1 MTKYKKLQIIKHALQ
16 CYIRREGA
24 SEKDID
30 SEKQLLSEVEAEERN
45 LIAQLGLW
53 VMETK
58 IMDPLLIEWDMKKT
72 ELRKIVATP
81 CADWIINAIKPEAN
95 QYPLAVAIGRIT
107 VFIQLALK
115 GIDES
120 KLLNAAQNYQE
131 HLLLAE
137 RYLSSPLSEIHLEG

>member
-16 CYIRREGA
+16 YYIQREGA
-24 SEKDID
+24 TVRDKAAEKH
-30 SEKQLLSEVEAEERN
+30 LLDEIEAEVQKLVIR
-45 LIAQLGLW
+45 LGIQVSVSKPFAPILVEW
-53 VMETK
+53 ETK
-58 IMDPLLIEWDMKKT
+58 KE

-81 CADWIINAIKPEAN
+81 CADWIINEIKPEAN

-120 KLLNAAQNYQE
+120 KLLNAAQNYRE

-137 RYLSSPLSEIHLEG
+137 HYSSSPLSEIHLEG